1 MHVLHRS
8 TSSAPQSPR
17 ASGQTLVE
25 FALAISVFLVILLG
39 VFDAGR
45 AIFAFNG
52 TSQAARQVARVASVS
67 CFKSTTN
74 DTRCNGPDVV
84 AAQATQAVNLPGTAT
99 WLVRCIDP
107 FTGTPPSGRVC
118 KVGDLVEVRAT
129 TTFTMITPL
138 IAQAFGPVNVASTS
152 QVEIL
157 R

>member
-1 MHVLHRS
+1 MVHALRPRANRVAHRS
-8 TSSAPQSPR
+8 D
-17 ASGQTLVE
+17 GQTLTE
-25 FALAISVFLVILLG
+25 FALVITVFLVVLLG

-67 CFKSTTN
+67 CFEGTTTA
-74 DTRCNGPDVV
+74 TRCNSTEVAMEQ
-84 AAQATQAVNLPGTAT
+84 AAQGVNLPGAAT

-107 FTGTPPSGRVC
+107 FTGIPPTGRVC
-118 KVGDLVEVRAT
+118 KVGDMVEVRAT
-129 TTFTMITPL
+129 TSFTMITPL